1 MSRRAKGE
9 GSVYFDERRDRW
21 VGQADAGLNPSTG
34 KRRRVKVTGR
44 PGESKQAVASRLRER
59 IEHLSKTTA
68 TAPEKTV
75 GELVDAWLRRAAPK
89 RNSERT
95 LSMIES
101 LTRRH
106 LRPVLGAVKI
116 QALTVEDIEAWLDA
130 KAENLAR
137 SSLVKLRSF
146 LAQSFDFGL
155 RRRHVTWNPARVAE
169 LPVAADGKREGRA
182 LTVPEARALL
192 NVADG
197 HRLGAWVTVALTLGL
212 RPGETSGLT
221 WEAVEGGKLVVF
233 QSLAWTGGRPQLKD
247 TKTGQSRTLKLPGV
261 TQGALRTHR
270 LAQVEERLL
279 MGDRW
284 PLRWESLVFVTTN
297 GTPLDP
303 SNIRR
308 VVGKLADEAGI
319 EGSVTPYDLRH
330 SATSLLAAAGHSA
343 DRLAD
348 LLGHRDTRMVW
359 KHYRHVIS
367 ESVDVAAEYWEGT
380 GTA

>member
-44 PGESKQAVASRLRER
+44 SGESKQAVASRLRER

-169 LPVAADGKREGRA
+169 LPVAADGKRKGRA

-303 SNIRR
+303 SNTRR
-308 VVGKLADEAGI
+308 LVGNLADEAGI